1 MYMYALYK
9 ETGLL
14 KVVKRIKFREKKKK
28 VFSERRKR
36 RDLII
41 SNVASPGGPLPI
53 CSYDA
58 PGVKIDPALGV
69 KSTSIG
75 TKKANFRILLL

>member
-9 ETGLL
+9 ETGFL
-14 KVVKRIKFREKKKK
+14 KVVKRIKFRKKK

-36 RDLII
+36 RVLII

-58 PGVKIDPALGV
+58 PGVKSDPALGV